1 MKLKNLFLLIFALT
15 FTPLTLFGQFS
26 LAIEIDKL
34 SNNEGVVLLELID
47 GNEQRILGVSQ
58 KIENNKCIIVI
69 NNLKPG
75 KYAFKYFHDQ
85 NQNNEL
91 DTNWIGIPVEGF
103 GFSNNA
109 KGRFG
114 PPSHEK
120 MIFELN
126 GETTLICTAMYF
138 KK

>member
-1 MKLKNLFLLIFALT
+1 MRISLLLFIFFGFVFSSIAQHSLI
-15 FTPLTLFGQFS
+15 
-26 LAIEIDKL
+26 IEIDKL
-34 SNNEGVVLLELID
+34 SNNEGTVLLELLD
-47 GNEQRILGVSQ
+47 GNEQRIQGVSQ

-69 NNLKPG
+69 HNLKPG
-75 KYAFKYFHDQ
+75 KYAFKYFHDK
-85 NQNNEL
+85 NRNKKL
-91 DTNWIGIPVEGF
+91 DTNWIGMPVEGF

-114 PPSHEK
+114 PPSLEK